1 MKKQRKGCDLSI
13 NVWRKEGEMS
23 YSIST
28 GKNDFYRQIF
38 KLAIPIIIQN
48 LLSAA
53 VNSADVIMLNYVGQ
67 SSISAVSLAAN
78 YSSIL
83 FMVYYG
89 LGTGASLLCSQY
101 SGKSNLQA
109 IHAVEGIAL
118 RFSVGIS
125 ILVALIAFMMPQR
138 MMQLFTA
145 DQELIAI
152 GSSYLRVMG
161 ITYICWGIS
170 EIYLAVLRSIGRVT
184 ISMVLN
190 VLAFVLNIFL
200 NAVFIFGL
208 FGAPKLGATG
218 VAIATALSRLIQLL
232 ACVIVSILSKDVKLN
247 PAYMF
252 LRSKVLFHDF
262 IRLSL
267 PALGNDL
274 SWSVAFSMYSVILGH
289 LGTDAVAANSLVIV
303 VRNIGSVFCF
313 AIASAGT
320 ILLGQIMGKGDLEKS
335 KKYASRM
342 LRLTVITGALGGV
355 IVLAVTPFVL
365 KFASLN
371 ETAMH
376 YLKYMLLINS
386 YYIMGSAVNTA
397 LIAGVFRAGGDTK
410 FGLICDTVDM
420 WVYAVPLGFFAAFV
434 LKLPVLWVYFLLCTD
449 EFVKWPWVLQHYRKG
464 EWAKNI
470 TRENIFEAKGDTP

>member
-1 MKKQRKGCDLSI
+1 MVKTVKKD
-13 NVWRKEGEMS
+13 
-23 YSIST
+23 
-28 GKNDFYRQIF
+28 DFYRQMF

-53 VNSADVIMLNYVGQ
+53 VNSSDVIMLNYVGQ
-67 SSISAVSLAAN
+67 SAISAVSLAAN
-78 YSSIL
+78 YSNIL

-89 LGTGASLLCSQY
+89 LGTGASLLCAQY
-101 SGKSNLQA
+101 FGKKNMQA

-118 RFSVGIS
+118 RFSLAIS
-125 ILVALIAFMMPQR
+125 ALVALAAFTMPQR
-138 MMQLFTA
+138 MLLLFTS

-152 GSSYLRVMG
+152 GSSYIRIMG
-161 ITYICWGIS
+161 ITYLCWGVT
-170 EIYLAVLRSIGRVT
+170 EIYLAILRSIGRVT
-184 ISMVLN
+184 ISMTLN
-190 VLAFVLNIFL
+190 MLAFGLNILL

-208 FGAPKLGATG
+208 FGAPKLGVTG
-218 VAIATALSRLIQLL
+218 VAIATASSRLIQLI
-232 ACVIVSILSKDVKLN
+232 ACVIVSLLSKDVKLN

-252 LRSKVLFHDF
+252 IRSKTLLNDF
-262 IRLSL
+262 VHLSL

-274 SWSVAFSMYSVILGH
+274 SWSVAFSMYSVNLGH
-289 LGTDAVAANSLVIV
+289 LGTEAVAANSLVTV
-303 VRNIGSVFCF
+303 VRNVGSVFCF

-320 ILLGQIMGKGDLEKS
+320 ILLGRVMGQGELEKS
-335 KKYASRM
+335 KSYASRM
-342 LRLTVITGALGGV
+342 LKMTVVAGAVGGV

-365 KFASLN
+365 RFASLN
-371 ETAMH
+371 DTAMH
-376 YLKYMLLINS
+376 YLEYMLLINS

-410 FGLICDTVDM
+410 FGLICDTIDM

-449 EFVKWPWVLQHYRKG
+449 EFVKWPWVIRHYRKG

-470 TRENIFEAKGDTP
+470 TREDIFE

>member
-1 MKKQRKGCDLSI
+1 MVKTVKKD
-13 NVWRKEGEMS
+13 
-23 YSIST
+23 
-28 GKNDFYRQIF
+28 DFYRQMF

-53 VNSADVIMLNYVGQ
+53 VNSSDVIMLNYVGQ
-67 SSISAVSLAAN
+67 SAISAVSLAAN
-78 YSSIL
+78 YSNIL

-89 LGTGASLLCSQY
+89 LGTGASLLCAQY
-101 SGKSNLQA
+101 FGKKNMQA

-118 RFSVGIS
+118 RFSLAIS
-125 ILVALIAFMMPQR
+125 VLVALAAFTIPQR
-138 MMQLFTA
+138 MLLLFTS

-152 GSSYLRVMG
+152 GSSYIRIMG
-161 ITYICWGIS
+161 ITYLCWGVT
-170 EIYLAVLRSIGRVT
+170 EIYLAILRSIGRVT
-184 ISMVLN
+184 ISMALN
-190 VLAFVLNIFL
+190 MLAFGLNILL

-208 FGAPKLGATG
+208 FGAPKLGVTG
-218 VAIATALSRLIQLL
+218 VAIATASSRLIQLI
-232 ACVIVSILSKDVKLN
+232 ACVIVSLLSKDVKLN

-252 LRSKVLFHDF
+252 IRSKTLLNDF
-262 IRLSL
+262 IHLSL

-289 LGTDAVAANSLVIV
+289 LGTEAVAANSLVTV
-303 VRNIGSVFCF
+303 VRNVGSVFCF

-320 ILLGQIMGKGDLEKS
+320 ILLGRVMGQEELEKS
-335 KKYASRM
+335 KSYASRM
-342 LRLTVITGALGGV
+342 LKMTVVAGAVGGV

-365 KFASLN
+365 RFAFLN
-371 ETAMH
+371 DTAMH

-410 FGLICDTVDM
+410 FGLICDTIDM

-434 LKLPVLWVYFLLCTD
+434 VKLPVLWVYFLLCTD
-449 EFVKWPWVLQHYRKG
+449 EFVKWPWVIHHYRKG

-470 TRENIFEAKGDTP
+470 TREDIFE

>member
-1 MKKQRKGCDLSI
+1 
-13 NVWRKEGEMS
+13 MS
-23 YSIST
+23 HSIST
-28 GKNDFYRQIF
+28 GKDDFYRQIF

-101 SGKSNLQA
+101 SGKNNLQA

-145 DQELIAI
+145 DAELITI
-152 GSSYLRVMG
+152 GASYLRVMG

-218 VAIATALSRLIQLL
+218 VAIATALSRLAQLL

-449 EFVKWPWVLQHYRKG
+449 EFVKWPWVLHHYRKG